1 MEIILRAEAVEQ
13 AQAGDKCDFT
23 GTLIVVPDV
32 AQLSTPGKNNINAS
46 SSKRRVVTQKSGNKV
61 KMSQNLYLSLW
72 KQFLMCVRENLTMH
86 LLSGTQV
93 TVQMMLLF
101 IIMIV
106 NNKDIDNQS
115 WFSGQRAESSGRQTA
130 GDGYESEGVRSVMF
144 TAMMF
149 QPLVLTSKESK
160 KPAKVDL

>member
-1 MEIILRAEAVEQ
+1 
-13 AQAGDKCDFT
+13 
-23 GTLIVVPDV
+23 
-32 AQLSTPGKNNINAS
+32 
-46 SSKRRVVTQKSGNKV
+46 
-61 KMSQNLYLSLW
+61 
-72 KQFLMCVRENLTMH
+72 MCVCENLAMH

-101 IIMIV
+101 IIIIV

-130 GDGYESEGVRSVMF
+130 GDGYESEGVRYVMF

-149 QPLVLTSKESK
+149 QPLVLISKESRNLQK
-160 KPAKVDL
+160 WTYKQFFPFLCQSEGVSCDILHSQLVAG

>member
-1 MEIILRAEAVEQ
+1 
-13 AQAGDKCDFT
+13 
-23 GTLIVVPDV
+23 
-32 AQLSTPGKNNINAS
+32 
-46 SSKRRVVTQKSGNKV
+46 
-61 KMSQNLYLSLW
+61 MSQNLHLSLW

>member
-1 MEIILRAEAVEQ
+1 MTLEMIL
-13 AQAGDKCDFT
+13 
-23 GTLIVVPDV
+23 
-32 AQLSTPGKNNINAS
+32 
-46 SSKRRVVTQKSGNKV
+46 
-61 KMSQNLYLSLW
+61 
-72 KQFLMCVRENLTMH
+72 
-86 LLSGTQV
+86 
-93 TVQMMLLF
+93 LLF
-101 IIMIV
+101 CNQSI
-106 NNKDIDNQS
+106 NQS

>member
-1 MEIILRAEAVEQ
+1 
-13 AQAGDKCDFT
+13 
-23 GTLIVVPDV
+23 
-32 AQLSTPGKNNINAS
+32 
-46 SSKRRVVTQKSGNKV
+46 
-61 KMSQNLYLSLW
+61 MSQNLYLSLW